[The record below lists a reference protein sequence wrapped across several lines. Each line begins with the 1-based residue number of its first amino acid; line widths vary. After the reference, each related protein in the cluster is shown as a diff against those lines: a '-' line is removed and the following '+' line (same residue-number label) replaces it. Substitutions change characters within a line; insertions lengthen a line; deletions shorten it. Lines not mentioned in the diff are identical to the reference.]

1 LAAILNRTFGTNISG
16 TLLAFGTAI
25 GAIALSFSSVRGVLG
40 ALLSPLVTLLGL
52 LTPLL
57 PLFLVLGP
65 VVVAFWSAFR
75 NAAQRAFEWLQPAM
89 LAFRAGLAKLF
100 AGDTSGAWRDFKA
113 AGSSAFDALKAV
125 GGLFWEDVKKR
136 GVELWPAIKQAATET
151 FEGIKA
157 LARSIWDAFKESNP
171 EIAGPIERVAKAL
184 GTVFSVIDAILD
196 KISVAF
202 TPLARGINNIL
213 GTDLS
218 GKDVALLALLGR
230 LTGTLSELQLAELAA
245 TVGIINFGQGLG
257 TGSEA
262 IGQAT
267 TGIKGL
273 SSAAS
278 DGILKFLG
286 LKPATD
292 AVSGSFKV
300 FGGLLSGLFG
310 NGIPGAPEATKALN
324 DAGQAAQQAGEK
336 AKTARNQIIS
346 VIPIGELGAVAREA
360 TAALGQPIDKAN
372 ELVGNL
378 NSVATAFKAVRDA
391 SALLQ
396 APALP
401 GAPAVPGTA
410 PGASPKAQQ
419 KAIEKQQ
426 VASATDEE
434 EEHERQSALR
444 IQEIWRGV
452 YAQVAS
458 AAQTA
463 FGAMQQAANGVVPAL
478 QTDASTVDLITQ
490 AVGRA
495 GDAFDTLGQRVQQA
509 MASVDSSVRNT
520 LQTVSSQIGTLS
532 ATIQSASFSS
542 SDSFSSD
549 GTLFLASGGHVRGP
563 GTGTSDSILAWLSNG
578 EYVVKASAVRAL
590 GPQVLH
596 ALNNLDMGALRKL
609 LGGYATGGLVRT
621 PMSLGRMSLPRF
633 ADGGLVAAPALGSAV
648 AHFHFP
654 GAGSVAVPTTIDV
667 LGELSRVAA
676 KSQVAS
682 AGRAPGWVR

>member
-1 LAAILNRTFGTNISG
+1 
-16 TLLAFGTAI
+16 
-25 GAIALSFSSVRGVLG
+25 
-40 ALLSPLVTLLGL
+40 
-52 LTPLL
+52 
-57 PLFLVLGP
+57 
-65 VVVAFWSAFR
+65 
-75 NAAQRAFEWLQPAM
+75 
-89 LAFRAGLAKLF
+89 
-100 AGDTSGAWRDFKA
+100 
-113 AGSSAFDALKAV
+113 
-125 GGLFWEDVKKR
+125 VKKR
-136 GVELWPAIKQAATET
+136 CVELWPEVKRVATET

-157 LARSIWDAFKESNP
+157 LAGTIWDAFKESNP

-184 GTVFSVIDAILD
+184 GTVFTVIDAILD

-202 TPLARGINNIL
+202 SPLAAGINNIL

-292 AVSGSFKV
+292 AVSGSFRV

-310 NGIPGAPEATKALN
+310 NGIPGAPEATKALT

-360 TAALGQPIDKAN
+360 TAALGQPIDTAN
-372 ELVGNL
+372 ELIGRL
-378 NSVATAFKAVRDA
+378 NGVATAFKAVRDA
-391 SALLQ
+391 GALLQ

-426 VASATDEE
+426 VEDATAEE
-434 EEHERQSALR
+434 EEHEKQSALR

-463 FGAMQQAANGVVPAL
+463 FATMQQAANGVVPVL

-520 LQTVSSQIGTLS
+520 LQTVSGQIDALVSGIS
-532 ATIQSASFSS
+532 RIQTASFSAN
-542 SDSFSSD
+542 DTVAND
-549 GTLFLASGGHVRGP
+549 GALFLASGGHVRGP

-633 ADGGLVAAPALGSAV
+633 ADGGLVAASAGSPAV
-648 AHFHFP
+648 AHFHLP
-654 GAGSVAVPTTIDV
+654 GGSVAVPTTTDV
-667 LGELSRVAA
+667 LGELSRAAA